1 MAGDLMATKQSWKAT
16 FTKKV
21 LPRWQLYVF
30 ILLPLAHLF
39 IFSYIPMV
47 GAQIAFRRFN
57 IIDGMWNSP
66 WVGWAQFER
75 FFNLPI
81 FTQLL
86 YNTLF
91 VSVYGLIIGFIL
103 PIILA
108 LMINAFPFI
117 KMKKT
122 FQTVSYIPH
131 FISVAVVVGM
141 MQQLF
146 SPRIGGV
153 GNIFYMITGN
163 LMPNFFNNV
172 NAFPHLFVWSA
183 AWQSI
188 GFGSIIYLAALSS
201 VDPGLHEAA
210 QIDGAS
216 RFKRV
221 LHVDFPG
228 IKPTIVI
235 MLILA
240 FGSIMNVG
248 FERAFLLQTPLNLSR
263 SEVISTYVYKVGMVF
278 GVGDF
283 SFATAIGLFNSVI
296 NFVMLLIVNFIAR
309 RIGEQ
314 SLL

>member
-1 MAGDLMATKQSWKAT
+1 
-16 FTKKV
+16 
-21 LPRWQLYVF
+21 
-30 ILLPLAHLF
+30 
-39 IFSYIPMV
+39 MV

-66 WVGWAQFER
+66 WVGWFQFER

-81 FTQLL
+81 FTQIL

-91 VSVYGLIIGFIL
+91 VSVYGLIVGFTL
-103 PIILA
+103 PIMLA

-117 KMKKT
+117 RIKKS

-146 SPRIGGV
+146 SPRVGGI
-153 GNIFYMITGN
+153 GNIYYMITGT
-163 LMPNFFNNV
+163 LMPNFFNNA
-172 NAFPHLFVWSA
+172 NAFPHQFVWSA

-201 VDPGLHEAA
+201 IDPGLHEAA